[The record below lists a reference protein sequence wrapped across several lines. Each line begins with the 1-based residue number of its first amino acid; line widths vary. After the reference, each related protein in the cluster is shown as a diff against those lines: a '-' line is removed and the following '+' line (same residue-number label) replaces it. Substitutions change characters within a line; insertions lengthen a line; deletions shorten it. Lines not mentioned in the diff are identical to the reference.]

1 MHISAPDGLA
11 KGKINVPC
19 PFGEA
24 YFYIGYFSY
33 YKATRWSDGPVFTV
47 N

>member
-1 MHISAPDGLA
+1 MHISAPYGLA
-11 KGKINVPC
+11 KGKTTYRVVWRGI
-19 PFGEA
+19 
-24 YFYIGYFSY
+24 YFYNGYFSY